1 MDLSSVFWGS
11 CKPFISLDLHQFC
24 REETVVSERFDV
36 PFFDGFEDLVFD
48 ILEIDS

>member
-1 MDLSSVFWGS
+1 MDVSFVLWGS
-11 CKPFISLDLHQFC
+11 YQPFISLDLHQFR
-24 REETVVSERFDV
+24 REETVFSERFDV